1 MSAAVAAIAFGEANN
16 SILPSCRLEWG
27 GIEAYGEEAI
37 SEAFRASP
45 LKGDVHFVE
54 CAHACL
60 LRVNEC
66 ALFADLY
73 DNRVGR
79 LWRVGKA
86 SSNKPEPR
94 LSMPFDPDLQ
104 QERGSIQFRL
114 ADHPSLDPAH
124 AEVVVQAARTL
135 LDPGEEA
142 LLYRARGFIIR
153 AFSSGDKCAALV
165 ALHQLGGGQVRSNR
179 WSYGIISTANNGAI
193 NTVADQSVDWP
204 WTATL

>member
-1 MSAAVAAIAFGEANN
+1 MKANN

-60 LRVNEC
+60 LRVNEG
-66 ALFADLY
+66 ALFADLF
-73 DNRVGR
+73 DHRVGR

-114 ADHPSLDPAH
+114 ADHPSLDRRPIGRTGITTVVRDIDPRVGHRLKAH
-124 AEVVVQAARTL
+124 
-135 LDPGEEA
+135 G
-142 LLYRARGFIIR
+142 
-153 AFSSGDKCAALV
+153 V
-165 ALHQLGGGQVRSNR
+165 ANR
-179 WSYGIISTANNGAI
+179 DAKVTSEPTS
-193 NTVADQSVDWP
+193 
-204 WTATL
+204 